1 MNKNQPWAIKDPEPP
16 PSFRARDP
24 ETPTVLLSSSLSPLL
39 PGALILSFDLG
50 GGPLFPEGSST
61 VGDFPAHASW
71 PSANQIKLVG
81 AAVPPSRGFV
91 CWAPISPNSRR
102 SILQKGCRDGGKVQ
116 ETVAGRGNG
125 LDAAEGRG
133 REKEARAR
141 LGVGKGEAG
150 AVPERDRAP
159 GKLSSAWGTVISKH
173 V

>member
-1 MNKNQPWAIKDPEPP
+1 M
-16 PSFRARDP
+16 
-24 ETPTVLLSSSLSPLL
+24 
-39 PGALILSFDLG
+39 
-50 GGPLFPEGSST
+50 
-61 VGDFPAHASW
+61 
-71 PSANQIKLVG
+71 
-81 AAVPPSRGFV
+81 
-91 CWAPISPNSRR
+91 
-102 SILQKGCRDGGKVQ
+102 Q
-116 ETVAGRGNG
+116 EMVAGRGNG